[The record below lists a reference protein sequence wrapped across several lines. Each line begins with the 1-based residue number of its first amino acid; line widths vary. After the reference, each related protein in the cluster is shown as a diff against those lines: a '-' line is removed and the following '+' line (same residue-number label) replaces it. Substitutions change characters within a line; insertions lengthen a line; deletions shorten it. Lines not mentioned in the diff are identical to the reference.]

1 MALILIIL
9 QVHGQTWKFMWMI
22 IGLTHKE
29 FIGEIKTAS
38 ERKHDIQ
45 AESL

>member
-1 MALILIIL
+1 MAKL
-9 QVHGQTWKFMWMI
+9 GNAMWMI

-38 ERKHDIQ
+38 ERKYDI
-45 AESL
+45 